1 MTDTDSTTTISVDQ
15 FVPHPPDRLWE
26 AITTAEQL
34 SRWFMP
40 TDIRPEVGAEFTFT
54 RPVVKPELREGK
66 LIHCRVLEVRVGEVL
81 VYSWADRQFPD
92 GLDSTVTWTLH
103 PEGAGTRV
111 LLVHRGFDP
120 EDPVSQ
126 SLRDVMTEGWGRLLS
141 QLLGNFLTDGSS
153 RY

>member
-1 MTDTDSTTTISVDQ
+1 
-15 FVPHPPDRLWE
+15 
-26 AITTAEQL
+26 
-34 SRWFMP
+34 
-40 TDIRPEVGAEFTFT
+40 
-54 RPVVKPELREGK
+54 
-66 LIHCRVLEVRVGEVL
+66 VLEVRVGEVL

-103 PEGAGTRV
+103 PEGTGTRV